1 MEPLSPTPV
10 QVDSW
15 LSEDDERSLANDVLD
30 GLTKPF
36 KELAPKHFYDA
47 RGSELFEQ
55 ITEQPEYYPTRT
67 ELAILSD
74 SAAEIV
80 ALTGAGELVELGA
93 GASDKARVLLDA
105 MHDAGTLRRYIP
117 LDVSHSV
124 VEDAARTLIEDY
136 EDLQVHGVVGD
147 FERHLEHLPDAV
159 DREGGNRIIALLGG
173 TIGNFPP
180 GTRRNVLGK
189 IAALLGP
196 GDRLLLGTDLVKD
209 PHVIEAAY
217 NDAAGI
223 TAEFNR
229 NLLHVLN
236 RELDGDFQ
244 PESFEH
250 IAFYDRRNEWVEMRL
265 RATRASSVYIADL
278 DLRVEFA
285 AGEELRTEISAKFTR
300 AHVEADLEASGLE
313 LERWFTDDEQLFA
326 VTMARPRGD
335 GSG

>member
-1 MEPLSPTPV
+1 MEPLSQPLV
-10 QVDSW
+10 HVDSW

-67 ELAILSD
+67 ELAILRENAD
-74 SAAEIV
+74 PIV
-80 ALTGAGELVELGA
+80 RLTGASELVELGA

-105 MHDAGTLRRYIP
+105 MRDAGTLRRYIP
-117 LDVSHSV
+117 LDVSQSV
-124 VEDAARTLIEDY
+124 VEDAARTLTDEYD
-136 EDLQVHGVVGD
+136 DLQVYGVVGD
-147 FERHLEHLPDAV
+147 FERHLEHIPAPDN
-159 DREGGNRIIALLGG
+159 GGHRLVALLGG

-180 GTRRNVLGK
+180 GTRRNVLSK
-189 IAALLGP
+189 IATLLSP
-196 GDRLLLGTDLVKD
+196 ECRLLLGTDLVKD
-209 PHVIEAAY
+209 PHIIEAAY

-229 NLLHVLN
+229 NLLYVLN

-250 IAFYDRRNEWVEMRL
+250 IAFYDRRNEWLEMRL
-265 RATRASSVYIADL
+265 RATRAQTVYIADL

-300 AHVEADLEASGLE
+300 AHVEADLEAAGLE
-313 LERWFTDDEQLFA
+313 LERWFTDDEDLFA
-326 VTMARPRGD
+326 VTMARPRAD
-335 GSG
+335 D

>member
-1 MEPLSPTPV
+1 MKPPSPTLV

-15 LSEDDERSLANDVLD
+15 LSQDEERSLANDVLD

-36 KELAPKHFYDA
+36 KELPPKHFYDG

-67 ELAILSD
+67 ELAILRD
-74 SAAEIV
+74 NADEIV
-80 ALTGAGELVELGA
+80 RLTAAGELVELGA

-105 MHDAGTLRRYIP
+105 MRDAGTLRRYIP
-117 LDVSHSV
+117 LDVSESV

-136 EDLQVHGVVGD
+136 RDLQVYGVVGD
-147 FERHLEHLPDAV
+147 FERHLEHVPDDGRV
-159 DREGGNRIIALLGG
+159 GGNRLVALLGG

-180 GTRRNVLGK
+180 GTRRNVLTK
-189 IAALLGP
+189 ISTLLGAN
-196 GDRLLLGTDLVKD
+196 DRLLLGTDLVKD

-229 NLLHVLN
+229 NLLYVLN
-236 RELDGDFQ
+236 RELDADFQ

-265 RATRASSVYIADL
+265 RATRAMSVYVADL

-300 AHVEADLEASGLE
+300 AHVEADLEAAGLE
-313 LERWFTDDEQLFA
+313 LDGWFTDDNNLFA
-326 VTMARPRGD
+326 VTMARPQINDAG
-335 GSG
+335 

>member
-1 MEPLSPTPV
+1 V
-10 QVDSW
+10 
-15 LSEDDERSLANDVLD
+15 
-30 GLTKPF
+30 
-36 KELAPKHFYDA
+36 
-47 RGSELFEQ
+47 
-55 ITEQPEYYPTRT
+55 
-67 ELAILSD
+67 
-74 SAAEIV
+74 
-80 ALTGAGELVELGA
+80 
-93 GASDKARVLLDA
+93 
-105 MHDAGTLRRYIP
+105 
-117 LDVSHSV
+117 
-124 VEDAARTLIEDY
+124 
-136 EDLQVHGVVGD
+136 
-147 FERHLEHLPDAV
+147 
-159 DREGGNRIIALLGG
+159 GGNRIIALLGG

-189 IAALLGP
+189 IATLLGP

-229 NLLHVLN
+229 NLLRVLN
-236 RELDGDFQ
+236 RELDADFQ

-300 AHVEADLEASGLE
+300 AHVEADLEAAGLE
-313 LERWFTDDEQLFA
+313 LDRWFTDDEDLFA
-326 VTMARPRGD
+326 VTMARPRGN

>member
-1 MEPLSPTPV
+1 MKPPSPTLV

-15 LSEDDERSLANDVLD
+15 LSQDEERSLANDVLD

-36 KELAPKHFYDA
+36 KELPPKHFYDG

-55 ITEQPEYYPTRT
+55 ITEQPEYYPTRS
-67 ELAILSD
+67 ELAILRD
-74 SAAEIV
+74 RAAEIV

-105 MHDAGTLRRYIP
+105 MRDAGTLRRYIP
-117 LDVSHSV
+117 LDVSESV
-124 VEDAARTLIEDY
+124 VEDAARTLIDDY
-136 EDLQVHGVVGD
+136 EGLQVYGVVGD
-147 FERHLEHLPDAV
+147 FERHLEHVPDDGRV
-159 DREGGNRIIALLGG
+159 GGNRLVALLGG

-180 GTRRNVLGK
+180 GTRRNVLAK
-189 IAALLGP
+189 IATLLGAD
-196 GDRLLLGTDLVKD
+196 DRLLLGTDLVKD

-229 NLLHVLN
+229 NLLYVLN
-236 RELDGDFQ
+236 RELDADFQ

-265 RATRASSVYIADL
+265 RATRAMSVYVADL

-300 AHVEADLEASGLE
+300 AHVEADLEAAGLE
-313 LERWFTDDEQLFA
+313 LDGWFTDDDNLFA
-326 VTMARPRGD
+326 VTMARPQITDAG
-335 GSG
+335 